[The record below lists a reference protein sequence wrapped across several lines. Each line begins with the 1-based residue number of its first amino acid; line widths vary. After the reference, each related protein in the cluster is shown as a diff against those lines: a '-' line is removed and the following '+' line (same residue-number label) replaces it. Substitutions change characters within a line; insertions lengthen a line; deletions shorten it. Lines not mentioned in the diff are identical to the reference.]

1 MNNFNEKGTKC
12 PTLWQGVD
20 SLVQNQAMSNDV
32 VYSPRPD
39 CGNDT
44 PEPEEKTTD
53 SEDYDA
59 LGTLLGSIIGLFTNV
74 TFKDW
79 LHTG

>member
-20 SLVQNQAMSNDV
+20 SLAQNQAMSEDV
-32 VYSPRPD
+32 VYTPRPD
-39 CGNDT
+39 YGDDIS
-44 PEPEEKTTD
+44 EREEKTTD
-53 SEDYDA
+53 SEDFNT
-59 LGTLLGSIIGLFTNV
+59 LGVLLGSLIGLFTGV
-74 TFKDW
+74 TLKDW